1 MMHVLADRQ
10 FELAKDFGLN
20 LDLYDTN
27 IINLLIVIGIFIV
40 FGKGV
45 CAG

>member
-1 MMHVLADRQ
+1 MIHLLVSQQ

-20 LDLYDTN
+20 FDLYDTN
-27 IINLLIVIGIFIV
+27 IINLLIVIGIFVV

-45 CAG
+45 CAS